1 MEGITVGG
9 SAVVGIFVGL
19 GTILAFMIKM
29 WMSLNTKID
38 KKIDETNKKIDGVE
52 TKLTKKI
59 DETNKRIDNLTE
71 AFNSFSKTTDHRITT
86 LEVEWRCLNNP
97 KKIVVIEDHK
107 SHEEIKEN

>member
-19 GTILAFMIKM
+19 GAILAFMIKM

-38 KKIDETNKKIDGVE
+38 GVE
-52 TKLTKKI
+52 TKLTKK
-59 DETNKRIDNLTE
+59 IDNLTE

-86 LEVEWRCLNNP
+86 LEVEWKCLNNP

-107 SHEEIKEN
+107 SHEELKEN